1 MRGRGLLVA
10 QGLLARGS
18 RGGYLN
24 EALKYPPLVFS
35 FQARTVSTAQEKAD
49 TRAMLDRML
58 RFGFEQFK
66 RHTSLTCR
74 VDHAGEFGAD
84 RIYAGQMAVLGDTE
98 VSFHVLTAAVMSISG
113 WSHDPA
119 HVGPGEAPFG
129 NI

>member
-10 QGLLARGS
+10 QGLLGS

-24 EALKYPPLVFS
+24 EALKYPPLVLS
-35 FQARTVSTAQEKAD
+35 CQARTVSTAQEKAD

-58 RFGFEQFK
+58 RFGFQQFERCK
-66 RHTSLTCR
+66 LNMQCICR

-98 VSFHVLTAAVMSISG
+98 VSSFQVLLKVENF
-113 WSHDPA
+113 
-119 HVGPGEAPFG
+119 VLFRLVL
-129 NI
+129 